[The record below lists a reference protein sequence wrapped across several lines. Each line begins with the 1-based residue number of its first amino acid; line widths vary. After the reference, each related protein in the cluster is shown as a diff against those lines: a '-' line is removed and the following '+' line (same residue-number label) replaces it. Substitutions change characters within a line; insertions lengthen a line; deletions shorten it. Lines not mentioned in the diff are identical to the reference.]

1 MPRKDRVR
9 EIISSP
15 PTPELVAQR
24 AAQGWQLTAVIWE
37 REIPDG
43 EPELQDPPFGLRVA
57 ADAWHLEDD
66 PQERAVLMAA
76 LANVVQD
83 RRPAQIAEDLNRLGY
98 KTRRGTPWTAISVFE
113 LLPRMIE
120 AGSRIF
126 STPEWDRVRRQTLRS
141 FITE

>member
-9 EIISSP
+9 ETTSTP
-15 PTPELVAQR
+15 PAAELIAQR
-24 AAQGWQLTAVIWE
+24 AAQGWRLSAVEWE
-37 REIPDG
+37 RDIPDG
-43 EPELQDPPFGLRVA
+43 ETVLQDPPFGLRVA
-57 ADAWHLEDD
+57 PDAWHLEDD

-98 KTRRGTPWTAISVFE
+98 KTRRGTPWTAVSVFE

-126 STPEWDRVRRQTLRS
+126 STNEWDRVRRQALRS

>member
-9 EIISSP
+9 EIISSV

-37 REIPDG
+37 REIADG
-43 EPELQDPPFGLRVA
+43 ESELQDPPFGLRVA

-126 STPEWDRVRRQTLRS
+126 STNEWDRVRRQTLRS

>member
-9 EIISSP
+9 EIISSVP
-15 PTPELVAQR
+15 PPEVLAQR
-24 AAQGWQLTAVIWE
+24 AAQGWQLTAIIWE

-66 PQERAVLMAA
+66 PQEKAILMAA

-83 RRPAQIAEDLNRLGY
+83 RRPAEIAENLNRLGY

-120 AGSRIF
+120 AGARIF
-126 STPEWDRVRRQTLRS
+126 STTEWDGVRRKTLRS
-141 FITE
+141 FIAE